1 MLNFTAV
8 KLNWFN
14 IMTTRIHLGPT
25 MFCPKILSFKLDG
38 HIIGKYLEKAASKEK
53 QQ

>member
-38 HIIGKYLEKAASKEK
+38 HIGKYLEKAASKEK